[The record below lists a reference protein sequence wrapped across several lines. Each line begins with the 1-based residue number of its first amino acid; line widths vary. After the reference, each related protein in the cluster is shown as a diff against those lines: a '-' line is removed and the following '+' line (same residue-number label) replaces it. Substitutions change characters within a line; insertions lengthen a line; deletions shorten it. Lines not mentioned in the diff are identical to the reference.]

1 MNDDPNPKNVL
12 LHGDDLKDF
21 IGWMNRMFR
30 GSDWINV
37 EPIDHENID
46 FFWKQFSRL
55 RYFKQTW
62 VSIPNPKQIKIRA
75 RNKSPP
81 F

>member
-1 MNDDPNPKNVL
+1 MNEDANPKHVL

-21 IGWMNRMFR
+21 IGWMKRMFR
-30 GSDWINV
+30 GSDWITV
-37 EPIDHENID
+37 EPIDHINID
-46 FFWKQFSRL
+46 FFWSQFV

-62 VSIPNPKQIKIRA
+62 VSIPNQKQIKQRP

-81 F
+81 FL